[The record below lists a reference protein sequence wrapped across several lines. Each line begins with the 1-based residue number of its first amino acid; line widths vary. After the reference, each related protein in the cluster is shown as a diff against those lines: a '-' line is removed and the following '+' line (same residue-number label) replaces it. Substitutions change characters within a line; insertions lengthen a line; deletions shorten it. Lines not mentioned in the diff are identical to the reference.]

1 MVDKPRNYE
10 ALLHYISRNNI
21 KQNLLPKTILKYS
34 DILKYKNALIRLG
47 QRVYPHQKSI
57 FQNERQLPLYISYL
71 RAPFISSFF

>member
-21 KQNLLPKTILKYS
+21 KQNLLPKTVLKYS

-47 QRVYPHQKSI
+47 QRV
-57 FQNERQLPLYISYL
+57 
-71 RAPFISSFF
+71 